1 MCLFLKGHDK
11 NHKLIDINDEES
23 LKDSNLSY
31 KKYIEEFDTVSKK
44 AKDLINKLEDEI
56 LILNNSKEPFIQ
68 EITEHFNKQR
78 FELDEKEKLTKE
90 EFNKR
95 INKVEDDLKKFLREV
110 KDVMQSC
117 ERIKNATN
125 NFENRN
131 EDIKIKTLY
140 YISEINKNNIIA
152 KELYD
157 EPMKTLK
164 FKIGGICT
172 PVYYYN
178 YYFNGIPVP
187 EDIYIRENDS
197 GIKIS
202 WKIGEIMHDYID
214 KDKIKYIIE
223 VNYNNIKEALY
234 ESFDSEIVL
243 EDQKKGDEYQVRIR
257 INLDNTFG
265 RWSEITNF
273 RIHN

>member
-1 MCLFLKGHDK
+1 
-11 NHKLIDINDEES
+11 
-23 LKDSNLSY
+23 
-31 KKYIEEFDTVSKK
+31 
-44 AKDLINKLEDEI
+44 
-56 LILNNSKEPFIQ
+56 
-68 EITEHFNKQR
+68 
-78 FELDEKEKLTKE
+78 
-90 EFNKR
+90 
-95 INKVEDDLKKFLREV
+95 
-110 KDVMQSC
+110 MQSC

-164 FKIGGICT
+164 FKIGGICI

-178 YYFNGIPVP
+178 YYFNSIPVP
-187 EDIYIRENDS
+187 EDIYIREKDS
-197 GIKIS
+197 GIIKIS

-223 VNYNNIKEALY
+223 IKDNNIKEASY

-243 EDQKKGDEYQVRIR
+243 EDLKRGEEYQVRIR
-257 INLDNTFG
+257 INLDNSFG
-265 RWSEITNF
+265 RWSEINNF
-273 RIHN
+273 MVHGKEIFIQKILFIP